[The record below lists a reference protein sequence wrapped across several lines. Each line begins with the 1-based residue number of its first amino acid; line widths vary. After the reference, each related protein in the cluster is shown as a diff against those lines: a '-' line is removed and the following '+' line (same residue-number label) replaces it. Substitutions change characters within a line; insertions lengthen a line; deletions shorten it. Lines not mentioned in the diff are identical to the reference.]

1 MRISDWSSDVCSSD
15 LKLVI
20 ADNLAPYADAAY
32 AEPSAYAGLPLIV
45 GTVFFAFQIY
55 CDFSAYV
62 DIGRGSARIL
72 GIELMRNFDR
82 PYGAR
87 SVTEFW
93 RRWHISLSTWF
104 RDYVYI
110 PLGGSRRGQWLTARN
125 IAVVFLLSGLWH
137 GANWTFVVWG
147 GLHGLALILVLW
159 TRQPRE
165 RVAMMTGLDPLPHV
179 RDAPRSEE
187 RGGG

>member
-1 MRISDWSSDVCSSD
+1 M
-15 LKLVI
+15 
-20 ADNLAPYADAAY
+20 
-32 AEPSAYAGLPLIV
+32 V

-165 RVAMMTGLDPLPHV
+165 RVAMLTGLDRLPRV
-179 RDAPRSEE
+179 RDALALAAPFAFACFAWIFFQLG
-187 RGGG
+187 RGLYRGRVVLCGEYSMVPVSLK